1 LPITLFRDFLL
12 SCNVV
17 TVFTEQTVL
26 SHFNHSTIPYYACY
40 LPVHCCISTMS
51 RWRRVPLYLHNVS
64 LTPCALPALFFVT
77 KKAQKFWTSFLRIVF
92 RSPLLRPFGHI
103 FSFSLR
109 IHTVADLQIKFH
121 LHINTAVP
129 SVTIVGFSQ
138 GKRQDQRAGEL
149 NDSLHFAM
157 DKRTNCRGSWRSN
170 HKRKT
175 AYTSRLVSRK
185 YLKLRSWWRE

>member
-1 LPITLFRDFLL
+1 MLSPCSQNRRFWATSIIPQFRTMLVICLCTAASPQCLADAVCL
-12 SCNVV
+12 
-17 TVFTEQTVL
+17 
-26 SHFNHSTIPYYACY
+26 
-40 LPVHCCISTMS
+40 CISTMS
-51 RWRRVPLYLHNVS
+51 RWRRVPCQHCSSWLRRPRNFEVRFYV
-64 LTPCALPALFFVT
+64 LFFV
-77 KKAQKFWTSFLRIVF
+77 
-92 RSPLLRPFGHI
+92 PLYFALLGHI